1 MSGGPQPDSQLEQA
15 LERWS
20 RIVGLEHVIRAS
32 AELAAAETATFATAH
47 RIPAILRPGDRGQV
61 RACLRVA
68 NECRVPVYPISSG
81 KNWGYGS
88 RVPPRDGCVLLD
100 LGRLNRILDFNEEL
114 AYVTIEPG
122 VTQTQL
128 FAFLRGRNS
137 RLWMD
142 ATGSSPD
149 CSVIG
154 NVMERGFG
162 HTPYGDHFSHVCGF
176 EVVLPSGE
184 LLHTGPA
191 TFANAR
197 TAAVNRWGLGPS
209 LDGLFSQSNLGIV
222 TRLTVWLM
230 PQPDCFEAFFYR
242 CEDPAG
248 LPALI
253 DCLRDLRLRDI
264 LRSSIHIGNDY
275 KVLNGIQQ
283 YPWEATGGRTPLSPG
298 LMGRF
303 RKQLAFGYWNAS
315 GGLYGTRAQ
324 VSEAKRLLARVL
336 ASNRGKLRFLNEK
349 KLGLARRFAKPAS
362 LLMRWD
368 IRCTIELVEP
378 VLGLMRGVPTRQ
390 SLGSAYWRK
399 RTPVPA
405 EADPDRDRCGLLW
418 FAPVAPAQGREVQA
432 LADLAIRT
440 LLACGF
446 EPMISLTLLT
456 PRSVYAVISI
466 TYDRDVSGEDERAMA
481 CYGELS
487 RKCLA
492 AGYVP
497 YRLGIQSMKEVCGA
511 SDAAGWLA
519 ALKQAVDP
527 NGILAPARYEA

>member
-1 MSGGPQPDSQLEQA
+1 MARHPCRTRNGGGLLRASPFLGRLPGGLHRDSAPWFVVHSAPHRRLQLRFRWRTPARLRGPPVRLPNGITAVRLPHAVSALCAADRAIARETRECHGSPRHRTAHLAYFAGLGAPPFRLRNGVSGGPQPDSQLEQA

-20 RIVGLEHVIRAS
+20 RVVGPEHVTRAG

-61 RACLRVA
+61 QACLRVA

-222 TRLTVWLM
+222 TR
-230 PQPDCFEAFFYR
+230 
-242 CEDPAG
+242 
-248 LPALI
+248 
-253 DCLRDLRLRDI
+253 
-264 LRSSIHIGNDY
+264 
-275 KVLNGIQQ
+275 
-283 YPWEATGGRTPLSPG
+283 
-298 LMGRF
+298 
-303 RKQLAFGYWNAS
+303 
-315 GGLYGTRAQ
+315 
-324 VSEAKRLLARVL
+324 
-336 ASNRGKLRFLNEK
+336 
-349 KLGLARRFAKPAS
+349 
-362 LLMRWD
+362 
-368 IRCTIELVEP
+368 
-378 VLGLMRGVPTRQ
+378 
-390 SLGSAYWRK
+390 
-399 RTPVPA
+399 
-405 EADPDRDRCGLLW
+405 
-418 FAPVAPAQGREVQA
+418 
-432 LADLAIRT
+432 
-440 LLACGF
+440 
-446 EPMISLTLLT
+446 
-456 PRSVYAVISI
+456 
-466 TYDRDVSGEDERAMA
+466 
-481 CYGELS
+481 
-487 RKCLA
+487 
-492 AGYVP
+492 
-497 YRLGIQSMKEVCGA
+497 
-511 SDAAGWLA
+511 
-519 ALKQAVDP
+519 
-527 NGILAPARYEA
+527 